1 VSLKLYNLLNNSKKY
16 FKVNKNTFPILLI
29 ALYLFLYSPG
39 IYPQD
44 TFSIVAV
51 DTVTGEIGSAGAS
64 CVGPIGGVG
73 AFILSDVIESI
84 GAIHTQA
91 SYLSTNQ
98 NYAHSL
104 MLLGLSPQH
113 IIDSLVAND
122 AQNNPTIRQ
131 YGIVDLTRNGESA
144 AFTGINC
151 LDYKGH
157 SVGNGFAI
165 QGNILLG
172 EIIIDTMQTIFL
184 ETQGPLAD
192 RLMKTL
198 EAAKII
204 GADSRCASRGT
215 SSQSSFIKVVRIG
228 DGGVPYLQEVV
239 PDSPVGVDPID
250 LLRDQFDQWKVS
262 LFTTVDPFLS
272 DVTIDSDSLPADGTS
287 QAAINIFPKNNSDT
301 LLASG
306 LEILMSNTGE
316 GTLSGVTDLGD
327 GTYLAL
333 LTSPVSTG
341 VDTVSSRVISG
352 TDTVTLFQKVVVV
365 YTNPTSVKTFES
377 PNPGTFYL
385 FQNYPQP
392 FNPTTTI
399 KYQIPELSFVT
410 LKVFD
415 LMGNE
420 IATLVKE
427 KKQPGLYEVD
437 FNSLSASGGRG
448 LASGVYIY
456 KLTAGRFTDSKK
468 LILLK

>member
-1 VSLKLYNLLNNSKKY
+1 MRNISFILQNKRKKY
-16 FKVNKNTFPILLI
+16 FKMKKNVFSILFLI
-29 ALYLFLYSPG
+29 IYLFLYSPG
-39 IYPQD
+39 IIPQD

-73 AFILSDVIESI
+73 AFILSDVIEQV

-91 SYLSTNQ
+91 SYLSANQ

-104 MLLGLSPQH
+104 MLLGLSPQQ

-122 AQNNPTIRQ
+122 VQNNPTIRQ

-144 AFTGINC
+144 AFTGIDC

-157 SVGNGFAI
+157 VTGNGYAI

-172 EIIIDTMQTIFL
+172 EIIIDTMRTIFL
-184 ETQGPLAD
+184 NTQGPLAD

-204 GADSRCASRGT
+204 GADTRCASRST

-228 DGGVPYLQEVV
+228 DGGNPYLQEIV

-250 LLRDQFDQWKVS
+250 LLREQFNQWKDS
-262 LFTTVDPFLS
+262 LFNSVDPFLS
-272 DVTIDSDSLPADGTS
+272 ELYVDYDTIAANGSS
-287 QAAINIFPKNNSDT
+287 QSRITLIPKNNSDT

-306 LEILMSNTGE
+306 LEILLSNTGE
-316 GTLSGVTDLGD
+316 GTLSGVTDLGN
-327 GTYLAL
+327 GTY
-333 LTSPVSTG
+333 T
-341 VDTVSSRVISG
+341 DTITAPFYIGTDTISATVISG
-352 TDTVTLFQKVVVV
+352 TDTVALFQKVVVV
-365 YTNPTSVKTFES
+365 YTTPTSVQSIDS
-377 PNPGTFYL
+377 PNPDIFYL

-392 FNPTTTI
+392 FNPATTI
-399 KYQIPELSFVT
+399 KYQIPEFSFVT
-410 LKVFD
+410 VKVFD
-415 LMGNE
+415 LLGNE
-420 IATLVKE
+420 IVTLVNE
-427 KKQPGLYEVD
+427 KKLKGIYEVS
-437 FNSLSASGGRG
+437 FSADG

-456 KLTAGRFTDSKK
+456 KLTAGNFTTSKK
-468 LILLK
+468 LIILK

>member
-1 VSLKLYNLLNNSKKY
+1 MNKNVFSILLLN
-16 FKVNKNTFPILLI
+16 
-29 ALYLFLYSPG
+29 LYLFLYSPG
-39 IYPQD
+39 IMPQD

-73 AFILSDVIESI
+73 AFILSDVIEQV

-91 SYLSTNQ
+91 SYLSANQ

-104 MLLGLSPQH
+104 MLLGLSPQQ

-122 AQNNPTIRQ
+122 VQNNPTIRQ

-144 AFTGINC
+144 AFTGIDC

-157 SVGNGFAI
+157 VTGNGYAI

-172 EIIIDTMQTIFL
+172 EIIIDTMRTIFL
-184 ETQGPLAD
+184 NTQGPLAD

-204 GADSRCASRGT
+204 GADTRCASRST

-228 DGGVPYLQEVV
+228 DGGNPYLQEIV

-250 LLRDQFDQWKVS
+250 LLREQFNQWKDS
-262 LFTTVDPFLS
+262 LFNSVDPFLS
-272 DVTIDSDSLPADGTS
+272 ELYVDYDTIAANGSS
-287 QAAINIFPKNNSDT
+287 QSRITLIPKNNSDT

-306 LEILMSNTGE
+306 LEILLSNTGE
-316 GTLSGVTDLGD
+316 GTLSGVTDLGN
-327 GTYLAL
+327 GTY
-333 LTSPVSTG
+333 T
-341 VDTVSSRVISG
+341 DTITAPFYIGTDTISATVISG
-352 TDTVTLFQKVVVV
+352 TDTVALFQKVVVV
-365 YTNPTSVKTFES
+365 YTTPTSVQSIDS
-377 PNPGTFYL
+377 PNPDIFYL

-392 FNPTTTI
+392 FNPATTI
-399 KYQIPELSFVT
+399 KYQIPEFSFVT
-410 LKVFD
+410 VKVFD
-415 LMGNE
+415 LLGNE
-420 IATLVKE
+420 IVTLVNE
-427 KKQPGLYEVD
+427 KKLKGIYEVS
-437 FNSLSASGGRG
+437 FSADG

-456 KLTAGRFTDSKK
+456 KLTAGNFTTSKK
-468 LILLK
+468 LIILK

>member
-1 VSLKLYNLLNNSKKY
+1 MRNISFILQNKREKY
-16 FKVNKNTFPILLI
+16 FKMKKNVFSILFLI
-29 ALYLFLYSPG
+29 IYLFFYSPG
-39 IYPQD
+39 IIPQD

-73 AFILSDVIESI
+73 AFILSDVIEQV

-91 SYLSTNQ
+91 SYLSANQ

-104 MLLGLSPQH
+104 MLLGLSPQQ

-122 AQNNPTIRQ
+122 VQNNPTIRQ

-144 AFTGINC
+144 AFTGIDC

-157 SVGNGFAI
+157 VTGNGYAI

-172 EIIIDTMQTIFL
+172 EIIIDTMRTIFL
-184 ETQGPLAD
+184 NTQGPLAD

-204 GADSRCASRGT
+204 GADTRCASRST

-228 DGGVPYLQEVV
+228 DGGNPYLQEIV

-250 LLRDQFDQWKVS
+250 LLREQFNQWKDS
-262 LFTTVDPFLS
+262 LFNSVDPFLS
-272 DVTIDSDSLPADGTS
+272 ELYVDYDTIAANGSS
-287 QAAINIFPKNNSDT
+287 QSRITLIPKNNSDT

-306 LEILMSNTGE
+306 LEILLSNTGE
-316 GTLSGVTDLGD
+316 GTLSGVTDLGN
-327 GTYLAL
+327 GTY
-333 LTSPVSTG
+333 T
-341 VDTVSSRVISG
+341 DTITAPFYIGTDTISATVISG
-352 TDTVTLFQKVVVV
+352 TDTVALFQKVVVV
-365 YTNPTSVKTFES
+365 YTTPTSVQSIDS
-377 PNPGTFYL
+377 PNPDIFYL

-392 FNPTTTI
+392 FNPATTI
-399 KYQIPELSFVT
+399 KYQIPEFSFVT
-410 LKVFD
+410 VKVFD
-415 LMGNE
+415 LLGNE
-420 IATLVKE
+420 IVTLVNE
-427 KKQPGLYEVD
+427 KKLKGIYEVS
-437 FNSLSASGGRG
+437 FSADG

-456 KLTAGRFTDSKK
+456 KLTAGNFTTSKK
-468 LILLK
+468 LIILK

>member
-1 VSLKLYNLLNNSKKY
+1 MRNISFILLNKRNTH
-16 FKVNKNTFPILLI
+16 FKMNKNVFSILFLTF
-29 ALYLFLYSPG
+29 YLFLYSPG
-39 IYPQD
+39 IIPQD

-51 DTVTGEIGSAGAS
+51 DTITGEIGSAGAS

-73 AFILSDVIESI
+73 AFILSDVIEQV

-91 SYLSTNQ
+91 SYISANQ
-98 NYAHSL
+98 DYAHSL
-104 MLLGLSPQH
+104 MLLGLSPQQ

-122 AQNNPTIRQ
+122 VQNNPTIRQ

-157 SVGNGFAI
+157 ATGNGYAI

-172 EIIIDTMQTIFL
+172 KIIIDTMKTIFL
-184 ETQGPLAD
+184 NTQGPLAD

-204 GADSRCASRGT
+204 GADTRCASRGT

-228 DGGVPYLQEVV
+228 DGGNPYLQEIV

-262 LFTTVDPFLS
+262 LFNSVDPFLS
-272 DVTIDSDSLPADGTS
+272 DLKIDSDSLPANVTS
-287 QAAINIFPKNNSDT
+287 QAVINIIPKNNSDT

-306 LEILMSNTGE
+306 LEILLLNTGK
-316 GTLSGVTDLGD
+316 GTLSDVTDLGD
-327 GTYLAL
+327 GTYMAVI
-333 LTSPVSTG
+333 TSPNSLG
-341 VDTVSSRVISG
+341 KDTISATVISG
-352 TDTVTLFQKVVVV
+352 TDTVTLFQKVFVV
-365 YTNPTSVKTFES
+365 YTTPTSVQSIDS
-377 PNPGTFYL
+377 PIPDIFYL

-392 FNPTTTI
+392 FNPVTTI

-410 LKVFD
+410 IRVFD
-415 LMGNE
+415 LLGNE
-420 IATLVKE
+420 ITTLVKE
-427 KKQPGLYEVD
+427 KKQRGIYEVS
-437 FNSLSASGGRG
+437 FNADG

-456 KLTAGRFTDSKK
+456 KLIAGKFTASKK
-468 LILLK
+468 LILMK

>member
-1 VSLKLYNLLNNSKKY
+1 MRNISFILQNKRKKY
-16 FKVNKNTFPILLI
+16 FKMKKNVFSILFLI
-29 ALYLFLYSPG
+29 IYLFLYSPG
-39 IYPQD
+39 IIPQD

-73 AFILSDVIESI
+73 AFILSDVIEQV

-91 SYLSTNQ
+91 SYLSANQ

-104 MLLGLSPQH
+104 MLLGLSPQQ

-122 AQNNPTIRQ
+122 VQNNPTIRQ

-144 AFTGINC
+144 AFTGIDC

-157 SVGNGFAI
+157 VTGNGYAI

-172 EIIIDTMQTIFL
+172 EIIIDTMRTIFL
-184 ETQGPLAD
+184 NTQGPLAD

-204 GADSRCASRGT
+204 GADTRCAPRGT

-228 DGGVPYLQEVV
+228 DGGNPYLQEIV

-250 LLRDQFDQWKVS
+250 LLREQFNQWKDS
-262 LFTTVDPFLS
+262 LFNSVDPFLS
-272 DVTIDSDSLPADGTS
+272 ELYVDYDTIAANGSS
-287 QAAINIFPKNNSDT
+287 QSRITLIPKNNSDT

-306 LEILMSNTGE
+306 LEILLSNTGE
-316 GTLSGVTDLGD
+316 GTLSGVTDLGN
-327 GTYLAL
+327 GTY
-333 LTSPVSTG
+333 T
-341 VDTVSSRVISG
+341 DTITAPFYIGTDTISATVISG
-352 TDTVTLFQKVVVV
+352 TDTVALFQKVVVV
-365 YTNPTSVKTFES
+365 YTTPTSVQSIDS
-377 PNPGTFYL
+377 PNPDIFYL

-392 FNPTTTI
+392 FNPATTI
-399 KYQIPELSFVT
+399 KYQIPEFSFVT
-410 LKVFD
+410 VKVFD
-415 LMGNE
+415 LLGNE
-420 IATLVKE
+420 IVTLVNE
-427 KKQPGLYEVD
+427 KKLKGIYEVS
-437 FNSLSASGGRG
+437 FSADG

-456 KLTAGRFTDSKK
+456 KLTAGNFTTSKK
-468 LILLK
+468 LIILK

>member
-1 VSLKLYNLLNNSKKY
+1 MRNISFILQNKRKKY
-16 FKVNKNTFPILLI
+16 FKMKKNVFSILFLI
-29 ALYLFLYSPG
+29 IYLFLYSPG
-39 IYPQD
+39 IIPQD

-73 AFILSDVIESI
+73 AFILSDVIEQV

-91 SYLSTNQ
+91 SYLSANQ

-104 MLLGLSPQH
+104 MLLGLSPQQ

-122 AQNNPTIRQ
+122 VQNNPNIRQ

-144 AFTGINC
+144 AFTGIDC

-157 SVGNGFAI
+157 VTGNGYAI

-172 EIIIDTMQTIFL
+172 EIIIDTMRTIFL
-184 ETQGPLAD
+184 NTQGPLAD

-204 GADSRCASRGT
+204 GADTRCASRST

-228 DGGVPYLQEVV
+228 DGGNPYLQEIV

-250 LLRDQFDQWKVS
+250 LLREQFNQWKDS
-262 LFTTVDPFLS
+262 LFNSVDPFLS
-272 DVTIDSDSLPADGTS
+272 ELYVDYDTIAANGSS
-287 QAAINIFPKNNSDT
+287 QSRITLIPKNNSDT

-306 LEILMSNTGE
+306 LEILLSNTGE
-316 GTLSGVTDLGD
+316 GTLSGVTDLGN
-327 GTYLAL
+327 GTY
-333 LTSPVSTG
+333 T
-341 VDTVSSRVISG
+341 DTITAPFYIGTDTISATVISG
-352 TDTVTLFQKVVVV
+352 TDTVALFQKVVVV
-365 YTNPTSVKTFES
+365 YTTPTSVQSIDS
-377 PNPGTFYL
+377 PNPDIFYL

-392 FNPTTTI
+392 FNPATTI
-399 KYQIPELSFVT
+399 KYQIPEFSFVT
-410 LKVFD
+410 VKVFD
-415 LMGNE
+415 LLGNE
-420 IATLVKE
+420 IVTLVNE
-427 KKQPGLYEVD
+427 KKLKGIYEVS
-437 FNSLSASGGRG
+437 FSADG

-456 KLTAGRFTDSKK
+456 KLTAGNFTTSKK
-468 LILLK
+468 LIILK